1 MKRMAQFLLKPHSF
15 VNLSTSINNVWRIIC
30 QFFKV
35 SVKLVFYTDYLM
47 SSQSD
52 KNFPNIYSKM
62 YVKSGI
68 TQFLL
73 KFDHTIVHLIQT
85 FNKNPLI

>member
-1 MKRMAQFLLKPHSF
+1 MKTPLFCELEY
-15 VNLSTSINNVWRIIC
+15 SINNVWRIIC

-35 SVKLVFYTDYLM
+35 SLQLLFYTDYLM

-62 YVKSGI
+62 YVKSEI
-68 TQFLL
+68 TQFLI
-73 KFDHTIVHLIQT
+73 KFDPTIVHIIQT
-85 FNKNPLI
+85 FSKNPLI